1 MTETDLHKQPLV
13 LIEGPC
19 LTNIIESLSFGGNV
33 SETHW
38 QTVCCLF
45 PHHSQYKTTL
55 WLSISSL
62 FHLVGDSSSVL
73 THTSSTIRT
82 QCIADQRCSFGSLP
96 LRTWRWL
103 CNDNSSCK
111 TLSRSIETNLQLN
124 AHTSPSWFV
133 TGQSGPW
140 RCITF
145 SDWKSPTSLL
155 WLVIL
160 NCLFRFGL
168 WWVI

>member
-96 LRTWRWL
+96 LRTWRLL

-124 AHTSPSWFV
+124 VWHIHLHPGLWLDNQVHGGASPS
-133 TGQSGPW
+133 QIEKAPHH
-140 RCITF
+140 C
-145 SDWKSPTSLL
+145 SDWLY
-155 WLVIL
+155 
-160 NCLFRFGL
+160 
-168 WWVI
+168 